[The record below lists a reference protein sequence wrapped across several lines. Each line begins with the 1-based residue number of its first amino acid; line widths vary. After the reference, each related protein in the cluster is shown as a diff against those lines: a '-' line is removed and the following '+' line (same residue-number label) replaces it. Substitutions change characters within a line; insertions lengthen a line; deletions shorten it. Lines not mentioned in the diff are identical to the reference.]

1 MRKISKN
8 ICIYMK
14 YLIFTEVAKHVNAIE
29 CKPIIY
35 GIGRCGSLVARPPAR
50 ARPRSGLK
58 GAATRPAR
66 AMDGAGRTYGVIDT

>member
-1 MRKISKN
+1 MPSSAN
-8 ICIYMK
+8 
-14 YLIFTEVAKHVNAIE
+14 LSFTESADVARWW
-29 CKPIIY
+29 P
-35 GIGRCGSLVARPPAR
+35 ARPPAR